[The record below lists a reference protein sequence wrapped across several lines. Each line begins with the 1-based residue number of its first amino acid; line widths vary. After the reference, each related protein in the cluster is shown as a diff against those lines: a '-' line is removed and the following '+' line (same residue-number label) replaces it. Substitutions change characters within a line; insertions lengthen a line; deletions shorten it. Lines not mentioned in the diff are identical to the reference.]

1 MHFDLPDELLELR
14 DSVRRL
20 AQDKVKPRARAIDKE
35 GAYPTDLFE
44 AFRDAG
50 LLGLCIPVEYG
61 GSGAGILGPG
71 HRHRRGGQVLQHGG
85 PRCCC

>member
-1 MHFDLPDELLELR
+1 MQFDLPDELLELR

-35 GAYPTDLFE
+35 GAYPPDIFE

-50 LLGLCIPVEYG
+50 LLGLCIPEDVRG
-61 GSGAGILGPG
+61 LGARASSAWPWPS
-71 HRHRRGGQVLQHGG
+71 RRW
-85 PRCCC
+85 PSTPTPPP